1 MIRLSEIPM
10 AIAEKTGEKPPSY
23 AHLWSLIIAGKLS
36 AIRGP
41 NGRWL
46 ADRDIVIEQL
56 KRLPPRRRYNT
67 QFSK

>member
-1 MIRLSEIPM
+1 MIRLSEIPL
-10 AIAEKTGEKPPSY
+10 AIAEKTGEAPPSY
-23 AHLWSLIIAGKLS
+23 AHLWSLVIAGKLP
-36 AIRGP
+36 ATRGV

-56 KRLPPRRRYNT
+56 KKLPPRRKYNT